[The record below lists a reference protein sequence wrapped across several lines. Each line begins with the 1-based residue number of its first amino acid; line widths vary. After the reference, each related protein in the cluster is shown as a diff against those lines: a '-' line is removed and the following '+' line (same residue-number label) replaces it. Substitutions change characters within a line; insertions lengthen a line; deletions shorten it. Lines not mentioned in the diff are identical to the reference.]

1 MIYQI
6 YSNGILVSC
15 SYSFEDAMFFILD
28 GEISIIKEC
37 EDLEENVIKL
47 YCEDKD

>member
-15 SYSFEDAMFFILD
+15 SYSFEDAMFFIWD
-28 GEISIIKEC
+28 GDLSIIEEC

>member
-6 YSNGILVSC
+6 YSNGVLVSISC
-15 SYSFEDAMFFILD
+15 SFEDTMFFIWD
-28 GEISIIKEC
+28 GELSIIEEY